1 MDMPLADWSDKLQF
15 GLPAIDDQHK
25 QLFDLAATFAGNGD
39 QIRVMK
45 TLAILCDYVK
55 THFREEEAMLAAC
68 AYPDLEAHRA
78 LHRQFKARLLRL
90 LDGARHLTLDEI
102 AGEVQYLINGW
113 FYNHI
118 LSADLAYVPHVVAAR
133 DADSNSAAE
142 VDDN

>member
-1 MDMPLADWSDKLQF
+1 MDMPLAEWSDKLQF

-45 TLAILCDYVK
+45 TLAMLCDYVK
-55 THFREEEAMLAAC
+55 VHFREEEEMLAAC
-68 AYPDLEAHRA
+68 RYPDLAAHQA
-78 LHRQFKARLLRL
+78 LHREFKGMLLKL
-90 LDGARHLTLDEI
+90 LDNAKHLTLDEI

-118 LSADLAYVPHVVAAR
+118 LRVDVAYVPHVMAAR
-133 DADSNSAAE
+133 AAKA
-142 VDDN
+142 